1 MVAALSLAF
10 IPTMAQAVATTLDV
24 QNGLSSAVD
33 LESGDTLDVTVAG
46 PIAKTGP
53 AVHELYATWSA
64 QSLGLV
70 MDDSGVPED
79 DVTWPE
85 GWNLEY
91 TLDGTSWID
100 WAVTQPTNVA
110 DIIAIRSLGD
120 VNTVGE
126 NTFKTTSTGALR
138 ALSFAGSGGGDGY
151 DVAIGNDKV
160 FNFWHHQS
168 PQNGGTQTGVTIECH
183 TFSGE
188 LCATPEFVIEDYS
201 SNHGSSIYSYDSQDK
216 VFAYAMDDSKN
227 FGVLCVDY
235 TNDTPVGCGFDILG
249 VTTVVT
255 DFEEGFA
262 DYQDMG
268 SSSRGGNIIW
278 SIAGN
283 GDLMCLDMSTAA
295 PCSDN
300 GWNVGTTDYAFDTGR
315 VTALGGLV
323 YWTLNNKLG
332 CYNPATDGLCS
343 GTSAITLTDTA
354 NRMPPLPVEN
364 TVGTV
369 LGVCDV
375 YSEQCIGSTG
385 ATFAFPATLGTFIDA
400 NPINWVVARQNAE
413 QFAYANNRFYFETE
427 NDALDWGSNWVTC
440 YDFET
445 QAACAGFDGY
455 IDEIVNFYSATID
468 SQIANC
474 VWINGD
480 KGNIYP
486 LNATTG
492 EVGCDLGDPEV
503 ELPYETVT
511 PRMSCVEDGRVT
523 AWESIVVNLPV
534 GVSMGDVQ
542 VSFYD
547 TSDPE
552 DEDDAPMAVDGYVD
566 LTPDASGLIDLS
578 GLTSETTGTQ
588 PSIRIIAGDIS
599 DELAEQISATVTF
612 VGEDPELCLALDA
625 SNHCETTVVAD
636 PPAGSIADGIVEGT
650 SITRPTTGSDVGS
663 KQTIT
668 LDGVN
673 SADMCEASGL
683 RIALPLAQLASTGV
697 DAGTFA
703 MAGFAVLAVGGV
715 AVAATRRRK
724 A

>member
-1 MVAALSLAF
+1 
-10 IPTMAQAVATTLDV
+10 
-24 QNGLSSAVD
+24 
-33 LESGDTLDVTVAG
+33 
-46 PIAKTGP
+46 
-53 AVHELYATWSA
+53 
-64 QSLGLV
+64 
-70 MDDSGVPED
+70 
-79 DVTWPE
+79 
-85 GWNLEY
+85 
-91 TLDGTSWID
+91 
-100 WAVTQPTNVA
+100 
-110 DIIAIRSLGD
+110 
-120 VNTVGE
+120 
-126 NTFKTTSTGALR
+126 
-138 ALSFAGSGGGDGY
+138 
-151 DVAIGNDKV
+151 
-160 FNFWHHQS
+160 
-168 PQNGGTQTGVTIECH
+168 
-183 TFSGE
+183 
-188 LCATPEFVIEDYS
+188 
-201 SNHGSSIYSYDSQDK
+201 
-216 VFAYAMDDSKN
+216 
-227 FGVLCVDY
+227 
-235 TNDTPVGCGFDILG
+235 
-249 VTTVVT
+249 
-255 DFEEGFA
+255 
-262 DYQDMG
+262 
-268 SSSRGGNIIW
+268 
-278 SIAGN
+278 
-283 GDLMCLDMSTAA
+283 
-295 PCSDN
+295 
-300 GWNVGTTDYAFDTGR
+300 
-315 VTALGGLV
+315 
-323 YWTLNNKLG
+323 
-332 CYNPATDGLCS
+332 
-343 GTSAITLTDTA
+343 
-354 NRMPPLPVEN
+354 
-364 TVGTV
+364 
-369 LGVCDV
+369 
-375 YSEQCIGSTG
+375 
-385 ATFAFPATLGTFIDA
+385 
-400 NPINWVVARQNAE
+400 VARQNAE